1 MIKPKFPLPEQIQE
15 VVKKIEERLSI
26 KQINSNRNFEVKE
39 GLKDCLRILN
49 GRLQNPENPY
59 FWGET
64 EEENELSNEI
74 YRKQLKDISKLKTIR
89 GRAIAIMCVDWLN
102 GKEQAIEFL
111 SIPFANH
118 IPNFMDK

>member
-49 GRLQNPENPY
+49 DRLQNPENPY

-64 EEENELSNEI
+64 EEENELSNEV
-74 YRKQLKDISKLKTIR
+74 YRKQLKDIGKLKTIR
-89 GRAIAIMCVDWLN
+89 GRAIAIMCTDWLN
-102 GKEQAIEFL
+102 GNEQAISFL
-111 SIPFANH
+111 DVETK
-118 IPNFMDK
+118 MR